1 MKAFFGFRGERSELM
16 VVSFGKL
23 LDTSENGL
31 SDIHNFSHS
40 SGLFIFVDFF
50 CSFSLLRPKGCGHSH
65 NSVDEGQGG
74 QAVDEGSQETTGFGH
89 LQVHISA
96 NAAKFAKT
104 KISRSPKKY
113 EKSSFFFSNCKI
125 HTRSNL

>member
-65 NSVDEGQGG
+65 NGVDQGQVQSGG
-74 QAVDEGSQETTGFGH
+74 RLLQQDLETLDHIYEDLLPEVDPVLF
-89 LQVHISA
+89 
-96 NAAKFAKT
+96 
-104 KISRSPKKY
+104 
-113 EKSSFFFSNCKI
+113 
-125 HTRSNL
+125 

>member
-1 MKAFFGFRGERSELM
+1 M

-65 NSVDEGQGG
+65 NGVDEGQGG

-96 NAAKFAKT
+96 NAAKFAET
-104 KISRSPKKY
+104 KISRSPKKV
-113 EKSSFFFSNCKI
+113 KNKTINKKIQFF
-125 HTRSNL
+125 

>member
-31 SDIHNFSHS
+31 SDIHNFPHS

-65 NSVDEGQGG
+65 NGVDEGQGG
-74 QAVDEGSQETTGFGH
+74 QAVDKGSQETTGFGH

-96 NAAKFAKT
+96 NAAKFAKS
-104 KISRSPKKY
+104 KISRSPIKIENKKFI
-113 EKSSFFFSNCKI
+113 FFFK
-125 HTRSNL
+125 L